1 MATSKRIE
9 WVDTGKFICIMFVML
24 SHLESGSEILD
35 TFYHP
40 FFLTVFFFLSGY
52 VYRQPAT
59 FREHFI
65 KKVKGLLV
73 PWFIF
78 SNFNILLSAVVSFR
92 EDRNTLSELFWN
104 VLQIRGSGDG
114 VWFVAALFVAF
125 IPFYFVIKWNKPV
138 HACVLSAVLSLIS
151 VLYSNLMNPE
161 IFLWGSTAL
170 PWHLEYIFQ
179 AMLWMVLGYYFRA
192 YAEESFD
199 RLNTVLN
206 RVVLWIV
213 YLIVVYMPSVGG
225 YWSIPISYLR
235 SILGILAI
243 VSICKVIKTNRY
255 ISFVGANT
263 LTYFGLHGKVYAV
276 IEAVLGKF
284 SLYSELLENVIAS
297 SIIAVV
303 ITFVLSL
310 ILIIPAMIINRWF
323 PWVLGRKRKA

>member
-170 PWHLEYIFQ
+170 PRHLEYIFQ

-225 YWSIPISYLR
+225 TGRFR
-235 SILGILAI
+235 SRT
-243 VSICKVIKTNRY
+243 SE
-255 ISFVGANT
+255 
-263 LTYFGLHGKVYAV
+263 VYSA
-276 IEAVLGKF
+276 
-284 SLYSELLENVIAS
+284 YSQSCQYARL
-297 SIIAVV
+297 
-303 ITFVLSL
+303 
-310 ILIIPAMIINRWF
+310 
-323 PWVLGRKRKA
+323 